1 MAYDDLKAEA
11 GRRPFNII
19 TERLEKCALK
29 FGDTNDAGTCTAT
42 GEACHQGWATC
53 KAPDAYVAEEFAV
66 SYCDAVADMP
76 SDQGFLP
83 FIVPGSIKPKP
94 GTPDPTNSLGERGK
108 LAYKLLDAPH
118 DDVGIDPYVAQR
130 AYDPLDRG
138 TYWPRFRQRFPYY
151 MGRIVDWYSGYL
163 DDEGFSWDNFKKRT
177 YVIEKRAGWGRGDIS
192 TTAKDPLKLADNE
205 RSQFPQTSRGELAIA
220 IAEGANPTAIEI
232 VTADSTEYNLEDFE
246 TFSAVRIG
254 DEVFKYTGVTV
265 ITDGVRLTGCTT
277 TLDDGYSTETEAHD
291 VGDEVQKCI
300 WYRDM
305 RAVEIVKIIL
315 ERGASVPSAFIPY
328 TDWEAL
334 YDTWLPSLRLTRLVT
349 EPEGARGQIDE
360 IIPQSMTW
368 AFWWDEVDQQ
378 IKYDVVRPVDVGE
391 AVQTL
396 TDDDNLV
403 SDSVDPKDEPDELVN
418 ETYYAFGQRDPTE
431 DEDESGNYRKGW
443 SDING
448 DSQSAREIGE
458 RRSKTIWCRWH
469 PVNNQAQISR
479 ISKRVL
485 AVRAKIPFRI
495 DFQVDRK
502 DDAARSGQFMEL
514 TTAKLPDATGAP
526 RVGVRVRV
534 LKAEQDGDTV
544 SYTARED
551 FFRGRFGR
559 AAPSSLSGLLYA
571 DASQD
576 HRERYA
582 FVADSTGKLSDGT
595 DGYQLL

>member
-1 MAYDDLKAEA
+1 MAYDELKAEA
-11 GRRPFNII
+11 GRRPFQVIV
-19 TERLEKCALK
+19 EKLEKCALT
-29 FGDTNDAGTCTAT
+29 FGQTTDAGTCPAT
-42 GEACHQGWATC
+42 GEACFQGWSTC
-53 KAPDAYVAEEFAV
+53 KAPDAYQATEFAV
-66 SYCDAVADMP
+66 KYCEPVTDMP
-76 SDQGFLP
+76 SDQGFIP
-83 FIVPGSIKPKP
+83 FLLDVKPKP

-108 LAYKLLDAPH
+108 LTYKLLDAPH

-220 IAEGANPTAIEI
+220 IAEGANPIEIEI
-232 VTADSTEYNLEDFE
+232 VTADSTEYDLEDFE

-277 TLDDGYSTETEAHD
+277 TLDDGYSTKTEAHD

-315 ERGASVPSAFIPY
+315 ERGASVPSDFIPY
-328 TDWEAL
+328 TDWQAL

-349 EPEGARGQIDE
+349 EPEGAREQIDE

-368 AFWWDEVDQQ
+368 AFWWDEVDQE

-391 AVQTL
+391 AVATL
-396 TDDDNLV
+396 TDDANLV
-403 SDSVDPKDEPDELVN
+403 ADSIQPQDEPDQLVN
-418 ETYYAFGQRDPTE
+418 ETYYAFGQRNPTE
-431 DEDESGNYRKGW
+431 DEDEAGNYRQGFL
-443 SDING
+443 DIDA
-448 DSQSAREIGE
+448 DSQSEKEVGE
-458 RRSKTIWCRWH
+458 RRANTIWCRWH
-469 PVNNQAQISR
+469 PIANRAQLIN
-479 ISKRVL
+479 IATRVM
-485 AVRAKIPFRI
+485 AVKAKIPFRI
-495 DFQVDRK
+495 EFEVDRK
-502 DDAARSGQFMEL
+502 DDAAKTGQFMDL
-514 TTAKLPDATGAP
+514 TTSYIVDAFGLPRT
-526 RVGVRVRV
+526 VRVRV
-534 LKAEQDGDTV
+534 IQASQDGDTV
-544 SYTARED
+544 SYSARED

-559 AAPSSLSGLLYA
+559 MAPAELAGLHWDNATQEQRDTYVFIA
-571 DASQD
+571 D
-576 HRERYA
+576 EN
-582 FVADSTGKLSDGT
+582 GKLPDGIN
-595 DGYQLL
+595 GFQLF